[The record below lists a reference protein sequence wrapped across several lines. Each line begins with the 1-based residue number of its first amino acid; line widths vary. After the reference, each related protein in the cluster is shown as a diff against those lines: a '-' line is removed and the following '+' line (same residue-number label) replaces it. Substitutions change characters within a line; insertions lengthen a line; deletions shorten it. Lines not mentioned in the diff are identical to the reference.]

1 MPHISLTQLGA
12 ERLRA
17 ADIYWD
23 KNLPGFGLRVSPKG
37 RKTFFVQYRF
47 RQADGSL
54 KERQETLG
62 TLDYL
67 TVAEARNRAR
77 ASKAKAASG
86 VDPVGEKRAAKVAA
100 EVERK
105 ADEFTLAKLVE
116 RYQKEHVLR
125 NQKPSGAR
133 QKSILLGQ
141 WVRALGNRPAN
152 AITEDDVL
160 TFKNDYLKGRDHGR
174 VHADQLVSALRHM
187 FAWAKQRRLVTSNPA
202 ADIARESKYEPRE
215 RYLHHDEIKRFWSD

>member
-47 RQADGSL
+47 RPADGSL

-67 TVAEARNRAR
+67 SAAEARNRAR

-86 VDPVGEKRAAKVAA
+86 IDPVGEKRAARAA
-100 EVERK
+100 VEVERK
-105 ADEFTLAKLVE
+105 ATEFTLKKLVE

-125 NQKPSGAR
+125 NQKPSGAQ
-133 QKSILLGQ
+133 QKSFLLGQ
-141 WVRALGNRPAN
+141 WLRAMGERPAN
-152 AITEDDVL
+152 AITEEDVL
-160 TFKNDYLKGRDHGR
+160 KFKIDCLEGRKNGL
-174 VHADQLVSALRHM
+174 VQVDQLIGVLRHM
-187 FAWAKQRRLVTSNPA
+187 YAW
-202 ADIARESKYEPRE
+202 
-215 RYLHHDEIKRFWSD
+215 

>member
-1 MPHISLTQLGA
+1 MNHKISLTQLAA

-17 ADIYWD
+17 PGIHWD

-67 TVAEARNRAR
+67 SVAEARNRAR

-86 VDPVGEKRAAKVAA
+86 IDPVNEKRAAKAA
-100 EVERK
+100 VEVERK
-105 ADEFTLAKLVE
+105 TAEFTLAKLVE
-116 RYQKEHVLR
+116 RYQK
-125 NQKPSGAR
+125 
-133 QKSILLGQ
+133 
-141 WVRALGNRPAN
+141 
-152 AITEDDVL
+152 
-160 TFKNDYLKGRDHGR
+160 
-174 VHADQLVSALRHM
+174 
-187 FAWAKQRRLVTSNPA
+187 
-202 ADIARESKYEPRE
+202 
-215 RYLHHDEIKRFWSD
+215 

>member
-47 RQADGSL
+47 RQADGTL

-67 TVAEARNRAR
+67 SVAEARNRAR
-77 ASKAKAASG
+77 ASKAKASAG
-86 VDPVGEKRAAKVAA
+86 IDPVGEKRAARAA
-100 EVERK
+100 VEVERK
-105 ADEFTLAKLVE
+105 ATEFTLKKLVE

-125 NQKPSGAR
+125 NQKPSGAQ
-133 QKSILLGQ
+133 QKSFLLGQ
-141 WVRALGNRPAN
+141 WLRAMGERPAN
-152 AITEDDVL
+152 AITEEDVL

-174 VHADQLVSALRHM
+174 VHADQLISALRHM
-187 FAWAKQRRLVTSNPA
+187 FVWAKQRRLVTSNPCQG
-202 ADIARESKYEPRE
+202 I
-215 RYLHHDEIKRFWSD
+215 EIRTAGALSRP

>member
-1 MPHISLTQLGA
+1 MERNIFRDAPYQLTQLGA

-67 TVAEARNRAR
+67 SVAEARNRAR
-77 ASKAKAASG
+77 ASKAKASAG
-86 VDPVGEKRAAKVAA
+86 IDPVGEKRAARAGV

-105 ADEFTLAKLVE
+105 ATEFTLKKLVE
-116 RYQKEHVLR
+116 RYQKEQVLEP
-125 NQKPSGAR
+125 K
-133 QKSILLGQ
+133 
-141 WVRALGNRPAN
+141 ALGCA
-152 AITEDDVL
+152 AKVVSV
-160 TFKNDYLKGRDHGR
+160 GAVAQSHG
-174 VHADQLVSALRHM
+174 
-187 FAWAKQRRLVTSNPA
+187 
-202 ADIARESKYEPRE
+202 
-215 RYLHHDEIKRFWSD
+215 